1 MKQEVNTKKEHVLE
15 LERQLEMY
23 KTHYSHLDQIFN
35 EITRHLLGPN
45 FYTLAS
51 DSWTSLEETRDVI
64 LARYKKVKR

>member
-51 DSWTSLEETRDVI
+51 DSWTSLEETKNVI